1 MARTNLMDVSRQW
14 ASRPADE
21 RYTSLAD
28 LIAALRFRQDMTVE
42 VTRPVAG
49 LVTAPG
55 DDKMVTADQGGRLYV
70 RSTDPSTGKPGGRSQ
85 FTHWSFGQLATIAS
99 APAAYLR
106 RLPAPLAALNLNY
119 NLAASGPLAFSE
131 SGMTKMLVTDM
142 RALGGDGEDHGS
154 VIRRF
159 VSETYGTIFD
169 LDVALATRDA
179 INDLDKRGMWG
190 IPGTFGGNS
199 GQQYTPYSG
208 SGADTTLYASDH
220 DVFMFLADESRLLE
234 QPGASHYGNGIVP
247 AAGGPNG
254 PRPMSR
260 GFIIANSE
268 TGSRSLFVKF
278 FTFDYVCKNR
288 IVWDASILGSLRM
301 RHTSGAPRR
310 FLGEVVPAIR
320 AFVEGSDDPIRARI
334 AAAQSATVGDGKP
347 ETLAAWLGAMGITG
361 TVSRAAT
368 ELAGVEEG
376 RTDTVWAAVQ
386 GLTAYARGV
395 EYADDRV
402 ELETIA
408 GSLLSDRSLA
418 SAQRFERSTR
428 SQRSDTPSGARLAA
442 AS

>member
-21 RYTSLAD
+21 RYTSLAE
-28 LIAALRFRQDMTVE
+28 LIAALRYRQDMTVE

-55 DDKMVTADQGGRLYV
+55 DDRMATAEQGGQLYV
-70 RSTDPSTGKPGGRSQ
+70 RSTNPGTGKPGGRSQ
-85 FTHWSFGQLATIAS
+85 FTHWSFGQLATLAS
-99 APAAYLR
+99 APASYLR

-119 NLAASGPLAFSE
+119 SLASAGPLAFSE
-131 SGMTKMLVTDM
+131 SGMTKMLVTDV
-142 RALGGDGEDHGS
+142 RALGGDGAEGDRGS
-154 VIRRF
+154 VVRRF

-169 LDVALATRDA
+169 LDVALATRSALD
-179 INDLDKRGMWG
+179 DLDKRGMWG

-199 GQQYTPYSG
+199 GAAYTPYSG
-208 SGADTTLYASDH
+208 QGADTTLYASDH
-220 DVFMFLADESRLLE
+220 DVFMFLADESRLLAA
-234 QPGASHYGNGIVP
+234 PTGGYGT
-247 AAGGPNG
+247 ATE
-254 PRPMSR
+254 RPMSR

-301 RHTSGAPRR
+301 RHTSGAPSR
-310 FLGEVVPAIR
+310 FLREVVPAIR
-320 AFVEGSDDPIRARI
+320 AFVEGSDDPITTRI
-334 AAAQSATVGDGKP
+334 AAAQAATVGDGKP
-347 ETLAAWLGAMGITG
+347 ETLAAWLGAMGLTG
-361 TVSRAAT
+361 TVARSAT

-386 GLTAYARGV
+386 GVTAYARGV

-402 ELETIA
+402 ELETLA

-418 SAQRFERSTR
+418 SAAKFERSTR
-428 SQRSDTPSGARLAA
+428 GQRSETPTGARLAGSA
-442 AS
+442 A